1 MIHRTLMALAAVSL
15 LSVSP
20 ALAQSSTPS
29 AKAPQTAR
37 GIPSETVPNAE
48 TVKRERQDREL
59 DRREREYLATVA
71 RMA

>member
-20 ALAQSSTPS
+20 ALAQSPTPS
-29 AKAPQTAR
+29 ANAPQTAR
-37 GIPSETVPNAE
+37 GMPNETVPNAE
-48 TVKRERQDREL
+48 TAKRERQDREL
-59 DRREREYLATVA
+59 DRREIFTLAAVA